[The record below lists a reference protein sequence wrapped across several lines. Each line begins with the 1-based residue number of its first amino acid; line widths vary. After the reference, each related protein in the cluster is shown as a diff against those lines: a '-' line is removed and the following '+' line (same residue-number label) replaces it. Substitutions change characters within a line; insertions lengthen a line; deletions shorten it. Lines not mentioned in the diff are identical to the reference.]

1 MSSNQSSQPRYE
13 QVSAELFTLT
23 YGAIVAQIVRDYED
37 PKEVNAQLEAMGYN
51 MGVRIVDDFCAKS
64 RVMKCKSFR
73 DSMETLSKD
82 ALRMYLGVQGIV
94 ENWSADGRECSLR
107 LPDNPL
113 ADFVELPQGYSE
125 LRYSNVICGVIRGA
139 LEMLSMR
146 TECFFSSDQLHGDE
160 ATVIR
165 IALREVLGEGAG
177 ASYKEE

>member
-13 QVSAELFTLT
+13 QVNAELFTLT

-82 ALRMYLGVQGIV
+82 ALRMYLGVQGVV
-94 ENWSADGRECSLR
+94 ENWSPDGRECSLR

-125 LRYSNVICGVIRGA
+125 LRYSNILCGVIRGS

-146 TECFFSSDQLHGDE
+146 TECFFASDQLHGDE

>member
-1 MSSNQSSQPRYE
+1 
-13 QVSAELFTLT
+13 
-23 YGAIVAQIVRDYED
+23 
-37 PKEVNAQLEAMGYN
+37 
-51 MGVRIVDDFCAKS
+51 
-64 RVMKCKSFR
+64 
-73 DSMETLSKD
+73 METLSKD
-82 ALRMYLGVQGIV
+82 ALRMYLGVQGVV
-94 ENWSADGRECSLR
+94 ENWSPDGRECSLR

-125 LRYSNVICGVIRGA
+125 LRYSNILCGVIRGS

-146 TECFFSSDQLHGDE
+146 TECFFASDQLHGDE